1 MKSTKK
7 TTTQCVKVGNL
18 RKETKDS
25 SATLKHGW
33 MIPIMFMWVVEDR
46 IFIGTGEDKEIFHY
60 KGSKYA
66 NPYKVGTKEGEY
78 TLEKS
83 IKLYKKHLEEDGLQ
97 EKAKKELKGKNL
109 GCFCDQKGLC
119 HAKVLAEVVNEQ

>member
-1 MKSTKK
+1 MKTVKK

-18 RKETKDS
+18 RKETKDKTI
-25 SATLKHGW
+25 TLKTW
-33 MIPIMFMWVVEDR
+33 MDDPDNVYVGRRGR